1 MKEKIAIA
9 LSGGIDSLVAAFLLK
24 EQGHEVFGIHFV
36 TGFETFAHPVKNTET
51 VFPPSIDPGLSDNI
65 PAPAI
70 VSQLSK
76 QLDIPVEIVDIRKEF
91 RAVVVDYF
99 IRTYQDGKTPNPCL
113 VCNPNVKF
121 GIVYDF
127 AEKWGARRLA
137 TGHYAKISQDAS
149 GRYHLYRGVDPKKE
163 QSYFLAF
170 MTPQHLS
177 KACFPL
183 EKMTKRDIVGMA
195 KDKGLTPVLSEESQD
210 VCFIKNRTYGEFLT
224 DQTGFVSEPGK
235 IEDTEGKIIGE
246 HKGLHLFTIGQ
257 RRGINCPA
265 AEPYYVVNI
274 DRKRNVLVA
283 GLKSELL
290 SSECGVVDINWIG
303 ETPTDPIRVHTRVR
317 YRHGAAA
324 STVFPMGNIAK
335 IKFDAPQEAV
345 TPGQGAVFY
354 REDEVLGGGW
364 IAGIEELG
372 NLGI

>member
-9 LSGGIDSLVAAFLLK
+9 LSGGIDSLIAAFLLK
-24 EQGHEVFGIHFV
+24 EQGHEVFGIHFI
-36 TGFETFAHPVKNTET
+36 TGFEAFSRPGKNTET
-51 VFPPSIDPGLSDNI
+51 VLPSSIDRRSSDGI
-65 PAPAI
+65 PAPAL

-76 QLDIPVEIVDIRKEF
+76 QLDIPVEIVDIREEF

-99 IRTYQDGKTPNPCL
+99 VRTYQDGKTPNPCL

-121 GIVYDF
+121 GIVFDF

-137 TGHYAKISQDAS
+137 TGHYAKISRDSA
-149 GRYHLYRGVDPKKE
+149 GRYHLYRGVDPQKE

-170 MTPQHLS
+170 MTSRHLS

-183 EKMTKRDIVGMA
+183 EKMTKPDVVGMA
-195 KDKGLTPVLSEESQD
+195 RDKGLTPVLSEESQD
-210 VCFIKNRTYGEFLT
+210 VCFIKNMTYGEFLA
-224 DQTGFVSEPGK
+224 DQTGFVSEPGA
-235 IEDTEGKIIGE
+235 IENTEGRIIGE

-265 AEPYYVVNI
+265 AEPYYVIHI
-274 DRKRNVLVA
+274 DRERNVLVA
-283 GLKSELL
+283 GFKSELF
-290 SSECGVVDINWIG
+290 SSECGVVDINWID

-317 YRHGAAA
+317 YRHGAAP
-324 STVFPMGNIAK
+324 STLFPMGKNAAK
-335 IKFDAPQEAV
+335 IKFDVPQEAV

-364 IAGIEELG
+364 IEMGM
-372 NLGI
+372 